1 MAGENIVIPGLLDQ
15 EHEQHEV
22 RLSGIDAPGKS
33 QPFGQQAKKRLSG
46 LAHGRSVSV
55 ERRKRDR
62 YRRIVGEV
70 FEGGR
75 GVNLEQVRRGLAWH
89 YQQYQNEQDAL
100 NRGRYATAETVRE
113 PLPAAEPPPPPR
125 AGPPR
130 RSPQRREG
138 LARARPEKVGTG
150 DRTQLSPDCAS

>member
-1 MAGENIVIPGLLDQ
+1 MADENIVIPGLLDQ

-62 YRRIVGEV
+62 YRRIVGKV

-75 GVNLEQVRRGLAWH
+75 GVNLEQGRRGLAWH

-125 AGPPR
+125 AGAAGPSWTGRPG
-130 RSPQRREG
+130 P
-138 LARARPEKVGTG
+138 LARDATRRVLA
-150 DRTQLSPDCAS
+150 DRAPLRGACR